1 MTISDL
7 AILPQLRKFERGLL
21 DHIPTDV
28 LDAYPIVNA
37 WKNRM
42 ENNPAIFA
50 HYYSADA
57 GERTER
63 TARERRVMSAH
74 KHGAEEK
81 AADALA
87 GCPAG
92 TAQRV

>member
-1 MTISDL
+1 MSIADL

-21 DHIPTDV
+21 DHIPTNV

-50 HYYSADA
+50 HYFSADA
-57 GERTER
+57 AER

-74 KHGAEEK
+74 THGAEEK
-81 AADALA
+81 AADTLA
-87 GCPAG
+87 GDPAG
-92 TAQRV
+92 SAQSV